1 MLGAEIR
8 HAAAAF
14 RGASSSMC
22 RVEFVMSHPPAQL
35 RDPSRKYAV
44 SLIEAGFCQC
54 RFIISEDAQGAIC
67 CGAPTAGGSWC
78 DWHRSIVYE
87 AARERAKPRSGSAPG
102 QAA

>member
-14 RGASSSMC
+14 RGASSSVC

-35 RDPSRKYAV
+35 LDPSRKYAV

-54 RFIISEDAQGAIC
+54 RFIISEEAQGAIC
-67 CGAPTAGGSWC
+67 CGAPTTGGSWC

-87 AARERAKPRSGSAPG
+87 AARERSKPRSGSAPS